1 MMSAEIF
8 FCPKTRNNARIGLDR
23 LKEVNRSDSVRN
35 LIYVAYC
42 RCRMHCYEKKSGHQ
56 MVPGLCFWSVCS
68 RHYRDCWNLRNL
80 TAIDV
85 KSSLLLTPA
94 PEKIAFK
101 YYAATF
107 QQYAIWWTF
116 LAAKRFRWYKK
127 IIDKCPPESEC
138 IKILRSHSGEQS
150 MEKYIY
156 SMRNRIVHKTREA
169 IIPLTDNETWDKAIA
184 GMLYFL
190 KEI

>member
-1 MMSAEIF
+1 MTVFGILFMW
-8 FCPKTRNNARIGLDR
+8 
-23 LKEVNRSDSVRN
+23 
-35 LIYVAYC
+35 LIAVAGC
-42 RCRMHCYEKKSGHQ
+42 IVMKKKSGHQ

-107 QQYAIWWTF
+107 QQYAI
-116 LAAKRFRWYKK
+116 
-127 IIDKCPPESEC
+127 
-138 IKILRSHSGEQS
+138 
-150 MEKYIY
+150 
-156 SMRNRIVHKTREA
+156 
-169 IIPLTDNETWDKAIA
+169 
-184 GMLYFL
+184 
-190 KEI
+190 